1 MQKISKNKNSLP
13 GYLAFSVVFF
23 ILLCLGMWQLNK
35 HYTKSYKKTLI
46 NTNLN
51 AGPKNLYNFNLNIND
66 LEIIKI
72 KGEILENKAIF
83 FEPRTHKGKVG
94 YHKLIPIKVK
104 DQYVLVNRGFTL
116 QKETEVFS
124 KKKIDNIQGIIINFP
139 KPKFFELK
147 NDIKGNIW
155 YTLHLEEISRYLN
168 IKLVPFLIY
177 EINNSSDKLINVKPN
192 YLSEIN
198 HLNYAVTWFMID
210 VILCFIFI
218 LFMRKKT
225 HV

>member
-1 MQKISKNKNSLP
+1 MEKIDENKNLISTYLIFSL
-13 GYLAFSVVFF
+13 VFF
-23 ILLCLGMWQLNK
+23 SLLSLGMWQLNK
-35 HYTKSYKKTLI
+35 HHIKNQKKSFIDLK
-46 NTNLN
+46 LN
-51 AGPKNLYNFNLNIND
+51 AEPKKLNNLNLNIN
-66 LEIIKI
+66 EAEVINI
-72 KGEILENKAIF
+72 KGEIIENKSLF
-83 FEPRTHKGKVG
+83 FEPRTYKGIVG
-94 YHKLIPIKVK
+94 YHKLIPLRI
-104 DQYVLVNRGFTL
+104 DNRYILINRGFTKK
-116 QKETEVFS
+116 KEKKDFS
-124 KKKIDNIQGIIINFP
+124 KQKIENIQGIIINFP

-155 YTLHLEEISRYLN
+155 YTLQLEDISKYLN

-198 HLNYAVTWFMID
+198 HLNYAVTWFMLA
-210 VILCFIFI
+210 VVLGFIFI

>member
-1 MQKISKNKNSLP
+1 MKKISKYKNSLP
-13 GYLAFSVVFF
+13 GYLVFSVAFL

-35 HYTKSYKKTLI
+35 HHAKIYKKNLI

-51 AGPKNLYNFNLNIND
+51 KGPKSLYNFNLNIND

-124 KKKIDNIQGIIINFP
+124 KKIDNIQGIIINFP

-155 YTLHLEEISRYLN
+155 YTLQLEDISKYLN

-198 HLNYAVTWFMID
+198 HLNYAVTWFMLA
-210 VILCFIFI
+210 VVLGFIFI

>member
-1 MQKISKNKNSLP
+1 MKKISKYKNSLP
-13 GYLAFSVVFF
+13 GYLVFSVAFF

-35 HYTKSYKKTLI
+35 HHAKIYKKNLI

-51 AGPKNLYNFNLNIND
+51 KGPKSLYNFNLNIND

-124 KKKIDNIQGIIINFP
+124 KKIDNIQGIIINFP

-155 YTLHLEEISRYLN
+155 YTLQLEDISKYLN

-198 HLNYAVTWFMID
+198 HLNYAVTWFMLA
-210 VILCFIFI
+210 VVLGFIFI

>member
-1 MQKISKNKNSLP
+1 MKKISKNKNSLSV
-13 GYLAFSVVFF
+13 YLIFSVVFF

-35 HYTKSYKKTLI
+35 HHAKNYKKTLI

-51 AGPKNLYNFNLNIND
+51 KGHKNLDNFNLNIND
-66 LEIIKI
+66 LEVIKI
-72 KGEILENKAIF
+72 KGEILENKALF
-83 FEPRTHKGKVG
+83 FEPRTYKGKVG

-104 DQYVLVNRGFTL
+104 EQYVLVNRGFTT
-116 QKETEVFS
+116 Q
-124 KKKIDNIQGIIINFP
+124 KKKESLHKIKIENIQGIIINFP

-147 NDIKGNIW
+147 NDIKGNKW
-155 YTLHLEEISRYLN
+155 YTLKIEDISKYLN

-177 EINNSSDKLINVKPN
+177 EINNSSDQLINVKPN

-198 HLNYAVTWFMID
+198 HLNYAVTWFMLA
-210 VILCFIFI
+210 VVLSFIFI
-218 LFMRKKT
+218 VFIRKLK